1 MKTLASSHRLLLGA
15 GGVAVALLLWQFV
28 LPPILNTRAPV
39 VAPFTQ
45 AAGAAIDIVATEF
58 LDTVWPSILRIL
70 LGFGISAVLGVVIGM
85 VLGSVPWLQRLVR
98 PVFDFLRATPATIII
113 PVAIAFLGLNTP
125 LVIGVI
131 VFGSI
136 WPVLI
141 NTTDAIARVEPQY
154 LDVARIARVSRM
166 RAMFTVKLPSGLP
179 LILPGLRLT
188 MQLALVL
195 MVTGEMLGASSGLG
209 FTLVQAQQSF
219 DIARTYG
226 GIIVLSVIGFLLDV
240 ILVSLEKK
248 YVRYDSRAGK
258 NAL

>member
-1 MKTLASSHRLLLGA
+1 MKPLTASRRLVLGLA
-15 GGVAVALLLWQFV
+15 GVAAALLLWQFV
-28 LPPILNTRAPV
+28 LPPLLNTRAPV
-39 VAPFTQ
+39 VATLTE
-45 AAGAAIDIVATEF
+45 ALGAAFDIVVYDF
-58 LDTVWPSILRIL
+58 GDTVWPSLLRIL
-70 LGFGISAVLGVVIGM
+70 AGFGISAVLGVAMGM

-154 LDVARIARVSRM
+154 LDVAKVARVGWLRT
-166 RAMFTVKLPSGLP
+166 MFTVKLPAGLP

-209 FTLVQAQQSF
+209 FALVQSQQSF
-219 DIARTYG
+219 DIAGTYG
-226 GIIVLSVIGFLLDV
+226 GIIVLSIVGFLLDV
-240 ILVSLEKK
+240 LLVSLEKK
-248 YVRYDSRAGK
+248 YVRYDSRAGS